1 MARKSNAEAATVA
14 KVTKPRPRN
23 DHIVRFLHPEGPK
36 SVPSGATLIPVIPGA
51 ALKGAVRDAA
61 RRLPSRHWKQNL
73 EKNLIE
79 EGVTPAKAKELVE
92 LAAS

>member
-1 MARKSNAEAATVA
+1 
-14 KVTKPRPRN
+14 
-23 DHIVRFLHPEGPK
+23 
-36 SVPSGATLIPVIPGA
+36 VIPGA